1 MGAFSRIIALLL
13 ILLLFNFIIIIS
25 LFSFLFQGSP
35 IFFQQKRVG
44 HKLKI
49 FYIYKFRTMRNN
61 SRGNLI
67 TMKNDNRITKWGKI
81 LRWSKIDEFPQLI
94 NILKGEMRFVGP
106 RPEVEEFAKKI
117 DFSFLNKIKP
127 GLTDFSSI
135 LFRNESS
142 LISNKYEYN
151 KILNIKN
158 NLSII
163 YSIKKS
169 FFLDLFLVALTIFS
183 IFFPKKSQAIIL
195 VYIKKLD
202 LSLSLD
208 IKKYFN
214 NQK

>member
-13 ILLLFNFIIIIS
+13 ILLLFNFILIIS